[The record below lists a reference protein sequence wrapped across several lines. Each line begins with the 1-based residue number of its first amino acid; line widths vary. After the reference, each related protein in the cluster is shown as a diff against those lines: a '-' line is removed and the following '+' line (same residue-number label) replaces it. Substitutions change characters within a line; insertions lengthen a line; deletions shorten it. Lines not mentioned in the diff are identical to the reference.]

1 MHIMHLWNSCFFFCG
16 THQNFIIQGPL
27 SDISSQDDIVMLYKR
42 GITLNAIVQ
51 HFISCFMSELDP
63 DIMVKDTWIPVGHLM
78 FFPFVYIVT
87 TSNFNTKILQL
98 KTRQREIFIR
108 LLIMYNSLKAY
119 SCIHVHTLMK
129 VYHLFYLNSTL
140 DVWRLKSR
148 WDNLI
153 LIQEQLLPGKIF
165 WPTNNCILNIRKLN

>member
-1 MHIMHLWNSCFFFCG
+1 
-16 THQNFIIQGPL
+16 
-27 SDISSQDDIVMLYKR
+27 MLYKR

-153 LIQEQLLPGKIF
+153 FGFPKVPNWYIVDQVKIKF
-165 WPTNNCILNIRKLN
+165 RIYNTWSFIDKKDILHN